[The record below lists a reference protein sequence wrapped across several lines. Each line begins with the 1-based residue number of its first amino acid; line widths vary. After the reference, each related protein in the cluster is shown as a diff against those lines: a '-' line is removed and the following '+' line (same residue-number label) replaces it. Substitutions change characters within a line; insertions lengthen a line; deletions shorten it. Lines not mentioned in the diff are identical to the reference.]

1 MRSVKFLF
9 SFNFSL
15 FNQNAFSTTNK
26 HSATR
31 APTDT
36 HTPCQ
41 QQIQNHATFSVFH
54 VFLFLFNALFDFVCC
69 CFSNYNFFHLFVIC
83 ILFSSKCERKF
94 WSPIECFDWPT
105 TTTNKN
111 RWKNIYKN
119 KNWWLD
125 FDLFTQSWFISFDVA
140 AERILLL
147 RCGKKRMRNERKLVH
162 LLLWSNWWTGRSYR
176 NVYSTFSAKQ
186 ISSIRVFAWHII
198 LLFFS
203 ANNNFYIGDS
213 GELLL

>member
-36 HTPCQ
+36 HTPC

-94 WSPIECFDWPT
+94 LSPIECFDWPT

-125 FDLFTQSWFISFDVA
+125 FDLFTQSWFIWCGSWKNSA
-140 AERILLL
+140 AALW
-147 RCGKKRMRNERKLVH
+147 KKTNAEWTKISASVIVVELM
-162 LLLWSNWWTGRSYR
+162 NWT
-176 NVYSTFSAKQ
+176 Q
-186 ISSIRVFAWHII
+186 
-198 LLFFS
+198 L
-203 ANNNFYIGDS
+203 
-213 GELLL
+213 